1 MNQPLIQFIDVHK
14 RFGDNPILKGVDL
27 SIYPGQITTVIGKS
41 GEGKS
46 VLLKHIIG
54 LMTRDSGKI
63 LYNGKAFSEMKKKEK
78 SALKKK
84 FSYMFQGTAL
94 FDSLTVF
101 DNIALPLKEKSS
113 LSTQDIKARVKER
126 LQQLDIAKIEKKYPS
141 QISGGMKKR
150 VALARALITNPEI
163 VLFDEPTTGL
173 DPIRKN
179 MVHSMISEYQE
190 KFGFT
195 GILVSH
201 EIPDIFFISQR
212 IAMLDEG
219 KIIFEGDPTDIQ
231 QCDNATVNG
240 FIQGLESHHDE
251 LTGMATQSYSEERF
265 RQELARLHRHR
276 TPFSLMVLSVENL
289 SEIYEFVG
297 HKTGQTLL
305 KNFAVNV
312 KNCLRISD
320 TCFRTALNKILVVL
334 PHTDEEQ
341 ARVVCS
347 KLSRSIDCKEIFE
360 DAIDCGLPLEIS
372 AGFAEADEDSR
383 LETVLETAE
392 SRENTFYEFRI
403 NYDPQNC

>member
-1 MNQPLIQFIDVHK
+1 MTQPLIQFIDVHK
-14 RFGDNPILKGVDL
+14 RFGDNPILKGVNL
-27 SIYPGQITTVIGKS
+27 NIYPGQITTVIGKS

-54 LMTRDSGKI
+54 LMIRDYGKI
-63 LYNGKAFSEMKKKEK
+63 LYNGKAFSEMNTPEK
-78 SALKKK
+78 RALKRK

-101 DNIALPLKEKSS
+101 ENIALPLREKSS
-113 LSTQDIKARVKER
+113 FSAKKIEALVRER
-126 LQQLDIAKIEKKYPS
+126 LRQLDIAKIEKKFPS

-219 KIIFEGDPTDIQ
+219 KIIFEGDPSDIQ
-231 QCDNATVNG
+231 QSADPVVSG

-276 TPFSLMVLSVENL
+276 TPFSLLVLTVENL
-289 SEIYEFVG
+289 SAIYESVG
-297 HKTGQTLL
+297 HKVGQTVL
-305 KNFAVNV
+305 KNFAVKV
-312 KNCLRISD
+312 KNLVRISD

-334 PHTDEEQ
+334 PHTDQEQ
-341 ARVVCS
+341 ARVVCF
-347 KLSRSIDCKEIFE
+347 KLSKSVGRGDILDDGRKMEF
-360 DAIDCGLPLEIS
+360 ALEIS
-372 AGFAEADEDSR
+372 AGFAEAGEDSR
-383 LETVLETAE
+383 LETVLATAE

-403 NYDPQNC
+403 S